1 MNAISKK
8 KKPINRKK
16 YRPNFLIFKDYLSKR
31 ITLKRLA
38 HARPV
43 TGFTGNIW
51 IAPIAIHA
59 TTTNRILFEV
69 ERFRIWQ
76 SINNLAERPY
86 FSALW
91 AHKTT

>member
-51 IAPIAIHA
+51 ITSIAFHA
-59 TTTNRILFEV
+59 TPTHRILLKV
-69 ERFRIWQ
+69 KGFRIWH
-76 SINNLAERPY
+76 SINNLAER
-86 FSALW
+86 ADLL
-91 AHKTT
+91 AGRTG